1 MASAFGGHQLVS
13 KVVCGF
19 RAAFIATAWL
29 VLSACAALAQFETK
43 AARAFMIDAETGT
56 ILYAKDPDVRFTPA
70 SLAKLMTAEIVFDAL
85 KAGRLSRDTTFQVSE
100 HAWRTGGA
108 PSRTATMFAAVK
120 SFVPLGDLIQ
130 GAVVITANDACI
142 VMAEGMSGSEAK
154 FTERMNERAKE
165 LGLAKSV
172 FVNPTGLPADGQ
184 SVTARD
190 LVTLARHIWQT
201 YPEFYPLF
209 AQSEYKWNNINQQN
223 RNPLIKLG
231 IGADG
236 LATGF
241 AEEAGFG
248 IVASAAGDGK
258 RLFLAMSGL
267 ATEKERVDE
276 ARRLIEWG
284 MRAFR
289 KIEIF
294 AADET
299 VGEAKTFGGEK
310 SRVKLSAHGAV
321 SMLVPAENRD
331 KVIARIVYEGPV
343 EAPVQVGQPVGKLKI
358 WVGDMLTQETPLYAA
373 EAVGVGSLSQR
384 TLDAIEELAIGWL
397 R

>member
-1 MASAFGGHQLVS
+1 MIASSIMRGFSAALAAIVS
-13 KVVCGF
+13 L
-19 RAAFIATAWL
+19 A
-29 VLSACAALAQFETK
+29 LSAGASFAQFETK
-43 AARAFMIDAETGT
+43 AARAYMIDAETGT
-56 ILYAKDPDVRFTPA
+56 TLYAKNPDAAFPPA
-70 SLAKLMTAEIVFDAL
+70 SLAKLMTMEVVFGAL
-85 KAGRLSRDTTFQVSE
+85 KSGRYSRETTFQVSE

-130 GAVVITANDACI
+130 GATVITANDACI
-142 VMAEGMSGSEAK
+142 VMAEGISGSEAG
-154 FTERMNERAKE
+154 FTQQMNERARQI
-165 LGLAKSV
+165 GLTKSV
-172 FVNPTGLPADGQ
+172 FVNPTGLPAEGQ

-190 LVTLARHIWQT
+190 LVILARHLWQA
-201 YPEFYPLF
+201 YPEFYPLYS
-209 AQSEYKWNNINQQN
+209 QPEYKWNKINQQN

-258 RLFLAMSGL
+258 RLFLAMSGMSSD
-267 ATEKERVDE
+267 KERVDE
-276 ARRLIEWG
+276 ARELIEWG

-289 KIEIF
+289 KIDIF

-310 SRVKLSAHGAV
+310 SRVRLSAQGPV

-343 EAPVQVGQPVGKLKI
+343 EAPVEAGQPVGKLKI

-373 EAVGVGSLSQR
+373 ESVGVGSLWQR
-384 TLDAIEELAIGWL
+384 TLDALEELAVGWL

>member
-1 MASAFGGHQLVS
+1 MEP
-13 KVVCGF
+13 KVVRGF
-19 RAAFIATAWL
+19 RTAFATTVWL
-29 VLSACAALAQFETK
+29 VLTACAALAQLETK

-56 ILYAKDPDVRFTPA
+56 ILYAKDPDAPFPPA
-70 SLAKLMTAEIVFDAL
+70 SLAKLMTMDVVFDAL
-85 KAGRLSRDTTFQVSE
+85 QSGRYSRETTFQVSE

-108 PSRTATMFAAVK
+108 PSRTATMFAAIK

-154 FTERMNERAKE
+154 FTEEMNEKAKQ
-165 LGLAKSV
+165 LGMTKSV
-172 FVNPTGLPADGQ
+172 FVNPTGLPAEGQ
-184 SVTARD
+184 IVTVRD
-190 LVTLARHIWQT
+190 LVTLARHIWKT

-223 RNPLIKLG
+223 KNPLIKLG

-236 LATGF
+236 LASGY

-310 SRVKLSAHGAV
+310 SRVRLSAHGAV

-343 EAPVQVGQPVGKLKI
+343 EAPVQAGQPVGKLKI

-373 EAVGVGSLSQR
+373 ESVGVGSLSQR

>member
-1 MASAFGGHQLVS
+1 MTPSSGFSVAFAAAVS
-13 KVVCGF
+13 
-19 RAAFIATAWL
+19 L

-43 AARAFMIDAETGT
+43 APRAYMIDAETGT
-56 ILYAKDPDVRFTPA
+56 ILYAKDPDAPFTPA
-70 SLAKLMTAEIVFDAL
+70 SLAKLMTMEVVFDAL
-85 KAGRLSRDTTFQVSE
+85 KSGRYSRETTFQVSE

-130 GAVVITANDACI
+130 GAAVITANDACI
-142 VMAEGMSGSEAK
+142 VMAEGISGSEAG
-154 FTERMNERAKE
+154 FTEVMNERAKQ
-165 LGLAKSV
+165 LGLTKSV

-190 LVTLARHIWQT
+190 LVTLARHIWKT
-201 YPEFYPLF
+201 YPEFYPLY
-209 AQSEYKWNNINQQN
+209 AQPEYKWNNINQQN

-241 AEEAGFG
+241 AEGTGFG

-267 ATEKERVDE
+267 STDKERADE
-276 ARRLIEWG
+276 ARKLIEWG

-289 KIEIF
+289 KIDIF

-310 SRVKLSAHGAV
+310 SRVRLSAHGPV

-343 EAPVQVGQPVGKLKI
+343 EAPVEAGQPVGKLKI

-373 EAVGVGSLSQR
+373 ESVGVGSLWRR
-384 TLDAIEELAIGWL
+384 TLDALEELAIGWL

>member
-1 MASAFGGHQLVS
+1 MRGFRSAF
-13 KVVCGF
+13 
-19 RAAFIATAWL
+19 AAAIWL
-29 VLSACAALAQFETK
+29 GLTACAALAQFETK

-56 ILYAKDPDVRFTPA
+56 ILYAKDPDAPFPPA
-70 SLAKLMTAEIVFDAL
+70 SLAKLMTMEVVFEAL
-85 KAGRLSRDTTFQVSE
+85 KSGRISRETTFQVSE

-108 PSRTATMFAAVK
+108 PSRTATMFAAIK

-142 VMAEGMSGSEAK
+142 VMAEGISGSEAK
-154 FTERMNERAKE
+154 FTELMNDKAKE

-190 LVTLARHIWQT
+190 LVTLARHIWKT
-201 YPEFYPLF
+201 YPEFYPLY

-241 AEEAGFG
+241 AEGAGFG
-248 IVASAAGDGK
+248 IVASAEGGGK

-276 ARRLIEWG
+276 ARKLIEWG

-289 KIEIF
+289 KIDIF
-294 AADET
+294 AADEA

-310 SRVKLSAHGAV
+310 SRVRLAAHGPV
-321 SMLVPAENRD
+321 SLLVPAENRD

-343 EAPVQVGQPVGKLKI
+343 EAPIQAGQPVGKLKI

-373 EAVGVGSLSQR
+373 ESVGVGSLSQR

>member
-1 MASAFGGHQLVS
+1 MGLN
-13 KVVCGF
+13 VVRGF
-19 RAAFIATAWL
+19 RSVFVAAIWL
-29 VLSACAALAQFETK
+29 GLTACAALAQFETK

-56 ILYAKDPDVRFTPA
+56 ILYAKDPDAPFPPA
-70 SLAKLMTAEIVFDAL
+70 SLAKLMTMDVVFDAL
-85 KAGRLSRDTTFQVSE
+85 QSGRYSRETTFQVSE

-108 PSRTATMFAAVK
+108 PSRTATMFAAIK
-120 SFVPLGDLIQ
+120 SFVPLADLIQ

-154 FTERMNERAKE
+154 FTEEMNERAKQ
-165 LGLAKSV
+165 LGMTKSI
-172 FVNPTGLPADGQ
+172 FVNPTGLPAEGQ

-241 AEEAGFG
+241 AEGAGFG

-267 ATEKERVDE
+267 ASEKERVDE

-310 SRVKLSAHGAV
+310 SRVRLSAHGAV

-343 EAPVQVGQPVGKLKI
+343 EAPVQAGQPVGKLKI

-373 EAVGVGSLSQR
+373 ESVGVGSLSQR

>member
-1 MASAFGGHQLVS
+1 MVS

-19 RAAFIATAWL
+19 RAAFIATTWL

-43 AARAFMIDAETGT
+43 AARAFVIDAETGT

>member
-1 MASAFGGHQLVS
+1 MASAFGGYQLVS

-43 AARAFMIDAETGT
+43 AARAFVIDAETGT

>member
-1 MASAFGGHQLVS
+1 MGLKIVR
-13 KVVCGF
+13 GF
-19 RAAFIATAWL
+19 ATAFAAAVWL
-29 VLSACAALAQFETK
+29 GLTACIALAQFETK

-56 ILYAKDPDVRFTPA
+56 ILYAKDPDAPFPPA
-70 SLAKLMTAEIVFDAL
+70 SLAKLMTMEVVFEAL
-85 KAGRLSRDTTFQVSE
+85 KSGRFGRDTTFQVSE

-108 PSRTATMFAAVK
+108 PSRTATMFAAIK

-142 VMAEGMSGSEAK
+142 VMAEGISGSEAK
-154 FTERMNERAKE
+154 FTELMNERAKG

-172 FVNPTGLPADGQ
+172 FVSPTGLPADGQ

-190 LVTLARHIWQT
+190 LVTLARHIWQA
-201 YPEFYPLF
+201 YPEFYPLY

-241 AEEAGFG
+241 AEGAGFG
-248 IVASAAGDGK
+248 IVASAEGGGK

-267 ATEKERVDE
+267 ATEKERADE
-276 ARRLIEWG
+276 ARKLIEWG

-289 KIEIF
+289 KIDIF
-294 AADET
+294 AADEA

-310 SRVKLSAHGAV
+310 SHVKLAAHGPV
-321 SMLVPAENRD
+321 SLLVPAENRD

-343 EAPVQVGQPVGKLKI
+343 EAPIQAGQPVGRLKI

-373 EAVGVGSLSQR
+373 ESVGVGSLSQR

>member
-1 MASAFGGHQLVS
+1 LEP
-13 KVVCGF
+13 KVVRGF
-19 RAAFIATAWL
+19 RTAFVATVWL
-29 VLSACAALAQFETK
+29 VLTACAALAQFETK

-56 ILYAKDPDVRFTPA
+56 ILYAKDPDAPFPPA
-70 SLAKLMTAEIVFDAL
+70 SLAKLMTMDVVFDAL
-85 KAGRLSRDTTFQVSE
+85 QSGRYSRETTFQVSE

-108 PSRTATMFAAVK
+108 PSRTATMFAAIK

-154 FTERMNERAKE
+154 FTGEMNKRAKQ
-165 LGLAKSV
+165 LGMTKSV
-172 FVNPTGLPADGQ
+172 FVNPTGLPAEGQ

-209 AQSEYKWNNINQQN
+209 SQSEYKWNNINQQN

-258 RLFLAMSGL
+258 RLFPAMSGL

-276 ARRLIEWG
+276 ARKLIEWG

-310 SRVKLSAHGAV
+310 SRVRLSAHGPV

-343 EAPVQVGQPVGKLKI
+343 EAPVQAGQPVGKLKI

-373 EAVGVGSLSQR
+373 ESVGVGSLSQR

>member
-1 MASAFGGHQLVS
+1 MGLNVVRGFRSVFVAAIWLGLTASA
-13 KVVCGF
+13 
-19 RAAFIATAWL
+19 
-29 VLSACAALAQFETK
+29 ALGQFETK

-56 ILYAKDPDVRFTPA
+56 ILYSKDPDTPFPPA
-70 SLAKLMTAEIVFDAL
+70 SLAKLMTMEVVFEAL
-85 KAGRLSRDTTFQVSE
+85 KSGRISRETTFQVSE

-108 PSRTATMFAAVK
+108 PSRTATMFAAIK

-142 VMAEGMSGSEAK
+142 VMAEGISGSEAK
-154 FTERMNERAKE
+154 FTELMNDKAKE

-190 LVTLARHIWQT
+190 LVTLARHIWKT
-201 YPEFYPLF
+201 YPEFYPLY

-241 AEEAGFG
+241 AEGAGFG
-248 IVASAAGDGK
+248 IVASAEGGGK

-267 ATEKERVDE
+267 ATDKERVDE
-276 ARRLIEWG
+276 ARKLIEWG

-289 KIEIF
+289 KIDIF
-294 AADET
+294 AADEA

-310 SRVKLSAHGAV
+310 SRVRLAAHGPV
-321 SMLVPAENRD
+321 SLLVPAENRD

-343 EAPVQVGQPVGKLKI
+343 EAPIQAGQPVGKLKI

-373 EAVGVGSLSQR
+373 ESVGVGSLSQR

>member
-1 MASAFGGHQLVS
+1 MEP
-13 KVVCGF
+13 KVVRGF
-19 RAAFIATAWL
+19 RTAFATTVWL
-29 VLSACAALAQFETK
+29 VLTACAALAQLETK

-56 ILYAKDPDVRFTPA
+56 ILYAKDPDAPFPPA
-70 SLAKLMTAEIVFDAL
+70 SLAKLMTMDVVFDAL
-85 KAGRLSRDTTFQVSE
+85 QSGRYSRETTFQVSE

-108 PSRTATMFAAVK
+108 PSRTATMFAAIK

-154 FTERMNERAKE
+154 FTEEMNEKAKQ
-165 LGLAKSV
+165 LGMTKSV
-172 FVNPTGLPADGQ
+172 FVNPTGLPAEGQ
-184 SVTARD
+184 IVTVRD
-190 LVTLARHIWQT
+190 LVTLARHIWKT

-223 RNPLIKLG
+223 KNPLIRLG

-236 LATGF
+236 LASGY

-294 AADET
+294 RADET

-310 SRVKLSAHGAV
+310 SRVRLSAHGAV

-343 EAPVQVGQPVGKLKI
+343 EAPVQAGQPVGKLKI

-373 EAVGVGSLSQR
+373 ESVGVGSLSQR

>member
-1 MASAFGGHQLVS
+1 MEP
-13 KVVCGF
+13 KVVRGF
-19 RAAFIATAWL
+19 RTAFIATVWL
-29 VLSACAALAQFETK
+29 VLTACAALAQFETK

-56 ILYAKDPDVRFTPA
+56 ILYAKDPDAPFPPA
-70 SLAKLMTAEIVFDAL
+70 SLAKLMTMDVVFDAL
-85 KAGRLSRDTTFQVSE
+85 QSGRYSRETTFQVSE

-108 PSRTATMFAAVK
+108 PSRTATMFAAIK

-154 FTERMNERAKE
+154 FTEAMNERAKQ
-165 LGLAKSV
+165 LGLTKSV
-172 FVNPTGLPADGQ
+172 FVNPTGLPAEGQ

-190 LVTLARHIWQT
+190 LVTLARHIWKT

-236 LATGF
+236 LATGY

-310 SRVKLSAHGAV
+310 SRVKLSAHGPV

-343 EAPVQVGQPVGKLKI
+343 EAPVQAGQPVGKLKI
-358 WVGDMLTQETPLYAA
+358 WVGHMLTQETPLYAA
-373 EAVGVGSLSQR
+373 ESIGVGSLSQR

>member
-1 MASAFGGHQLVS
+1 MVTYSFARG
-13 KVVCGF
+13 
-19 RAAFIATAWL
+19 
-29 VLSACAALAQFETK
+29 LSAAMAVAISLGFSAGAAVAQFETK
-43 AARAFMIDAETGT
+43 AARVYMIDAETGT
-56 ILYAKDPDVRFTPA
+56 TLYAKDPDAVFPPA
-70 SLAKLMTAEIVFDAL
+70 SLAKLMTMEVVFDAL
-85 KAGRLSRDTTFQVSE
+85 KSGRFSPETTFQVSE

-130 GAVVITANDACI
+130 GATVITANDACI
-142 VMAEGMSGSEAK
+142 VMAEGISGSEAG
-154 FTERMNERAKE
+154 FTELMNERARQ

-184 SVTARD
+184 SVTVRD
-190 LVTLARHIWQT
+190 LVTLARHIWQA
-201 YPEFYPLF
+201 YPEFYPLY
-209 AQSEYKWNNINQQN
+209 AQPEYKWNKINQQN

-241 AEEAGFG
+241 AEGAGFG

-258 RLFLAMSGL
+258 RLFLAMSGMSSD
-267 ATEKERVDE
+267 KERVDE
-276 ARRLIEWG
+276 SRKLIEWG

-289 KIEIF
+289 RIDIF

-299 VGEAKTFGGEK
+299 VGEARTYGGEK
-310 SRVKLSAHGAV
+310 ARVRLSAHGPV

-343 EAPVQVGQPVGKLKI
+343 EAPIEAGQPVGKLKV

-373 EAVGVGSLSQR
+373 ESVGVGSLWQR
-384 TLDAIEELAIGWL
+384 TLDALEELAIGWL

>member
-1 MASAFGGHQLVS
+1 MRVVRGLWTAFV
-13 KVVCGF
+13 
-19 RAAFIATAWL
+19 AAVWL
-29 VLSACAALAQFETK
+29 GLTGCAALAQFETK

-56 ILYAKDPDVRFTPA
+56 ILYAKDPDTQFPPA
-70 SLAKLMTAEIVFDAL
+70 SLAKLMTEELVFDAL
-85 KAGRLSRDTTFQVSE
+85 RSERFSRDTTFQVSE

-154 FTERMNERAKE
+154 FTEEMNERAKQ
-165 LGLAKSV
+165 LGMTKSV
-172 FVNPTGLPADGQ
+172 FVNPTGLPAEGQ
-184 SVTARD
+184 FVTARD
-190 LVTLARHIWQT
+190 LVTLARHIWKS

-241 AEEAGFG
+241 AEEAGYG
-248 IVASAAGDGK
+248 IVASAEGGGT

-267 ATEKERVDE
+267 SSEKERVDE
-276 ARRLIEWG
+276 ARKLIEWS

-289 KIEIF
+289 KIDIF

-299 VGEAKTFGGEK
+299 VGEAKTFGAEK
-310 SRVKLSAHGAV
+310 SRVRLAAHGPV
-321 SMLVPAENRD
+321 SVLIPAENRD

-343 EAPVQVGQPVGKLKI
+343 EAPIQAGQPVGRLKI
-358 WVGDMLTQETPLYAA
+358 WVGDMLSQETPLYAA
-373 EAVGVGSLSQR
+373 ESIGVGTLSQR

>member
-1 MASAFGGHQLVS
+1 MEP
-13 KVVCGF
+13 KVVRGF
-19 RAAFIATAWL
+19 RTAFATTVWL
-29 VLSACAALAQFETK
+29 VLTACAALAQFETK

-56 ILYAKDPDVRFTPA
+56 ILYAKDPDAPFPPA
-70 SLAKLMTAEIVFDAL
+70 SLAKLMTMDVVFDAL
-85 KAGRLSRDTTFQVSE
+85 QSGRYSRETTFQVSE

-108 PSRTATMFAAVK
+108 PSRTATMFAAIK

-154 FTERMNERAKE
+154 FTEEMNEKAKQ
-165 LGLAKSV
+165 LGMTKSV
-172 FVNPTGLPADGQ
+172 FVNPTGLPAEGQ
-184 SVTARD
+184 IVTVRD
-190 LVTLARHIWQT
+190 LVTLARHIWKT

-223 RNPLIKLG
+223 KNPLIKLG

-236 LATGF
+236 LASGY

-310 SRVKLSAHGAV
+310 SRVRLSAHGAV

-343 EAPVQVGQPVGKLKI
+343 EAPVQAGQPVGKLKI

-373 EAVGVGSLSQR
+373 ESVGVGSLSQR